1 MLSYRADERIEGPPI
16 RLFELSGLDRARIGW
31 LVGHTLARIERELI
45 LQTLRCTQGNR
56 TYAADFLGI
65 SVRSLR
71 DKLRSYRERGEVV
84 PDPPQ
89 SRRAQ
94 N

>member
-1 MLSYRADERIEGPPI
+1 MLSYRVDETVGVPPI
-16 RLFELSGLDRARIGW
+16 RLFELSEFDRAFIGR
-31 LVGHTLARIERELI
+31 LVGHTLARLEREFI

-56 TYAADFLGI
+56 TSAAYLLGI

-71 DKLRSYRERGEVV
+71 DKIRCYRDQGEMV
-84 PDPPQ
+84 PEPPGCG
-89 SRRAQ
+89 RAR

>member
-1 MLSYRADERIEGPPI
+1 MLSYGADERLVSLPI
-16 RLFELSGLDRARIGW
+16 QLFELSVLDRARIAW
-31 LVGHTLARIERELI
+31 LVGHTLARIEREFI

-71 DKLRSYRERGEVV
+71 DRLRNYRERGEAV
-84 PDPPQ
+84 PDPPR
-89 SRRAQ
+89 SRRIQ